1 MSIIRMTMILVLS
14 NLLVACGG
22 NPFQLTV
29 ETVDSA
35 LGPVMAIKINLKEDG
50 EVQIER
56 IEINDNSCISGG
68 TQEINKKKPK
78 FTKRGDHIALSVR
91 RSCGEIYNA
100 RIITVAGE
108 TYDYSF

>member
-1 MSIIRMTMILVLS
+1 MAIIRIAIILVLS
-14 NLLVACGG
+14 NLLFACGG

-35 LGPVMAIKINLKEDG
+35 LGPVRAMKINLKEDG

-56 IEINDNSCISGG
+56 IEVNDNSCTGGG
-68 TQEINKKKPK
+68 TREINKIKPK
-78 FTKRGDHIALSVR
+78 FSKRGDHIALSLA
-91 RSCGEIYNA
+91 RSCGDIYNA